1 MPKKLTF
8 EYIKEFINKEELL
21 ISTEYMNNKQ
31 LLKIKCKKCKEI
43 YNQTYDRYYR
53 GYRHQKCANIL
64 NSKTTCVKRWDNKP
78 LLKDTTRNCKWC
90 KKEYIPKKSKQ
101 KLCSKNCYVL
111 FMKTDIEYLKNQK
124 INGSNGG
131 RKSAKSQQL
140 RGKAEIYFS
149 ELCITY
155 FGKHDIICNERIFKD
170 SNGNLWDCDIFIKSL
185 KIAILYDGI
194 ITKKYI
200 KIRN

>member
-1 MPKKLTF
+1 
-8 EYIKEFINKEELL
+8 
-21 ISTEYMNNKQ
+21 
-31 LLKIKCKKCKEI
+31 
-43 YNQTYDRYYR
+43 
-53 GYRHQKCANIL
+53 
-64 NSKTTCVKRWDNKP
+64 
-78 LLKDTTRNCKWC
+78 
-90 KKEYIPKKSKQ
+90 
-101 KLCSKNCYVL
+101 
-111 FMKTDIEYLKNQK
+111 MKTDIEYLKNQK

-194 ITKKYI
+194 HHYKKIYKDQKLNQIQARDKIKRSIILDNGYTYYTIKDLGRFNKNFVENEFNLFIHKLHFTNTLNSLI
-200 KIRN
+200 KI